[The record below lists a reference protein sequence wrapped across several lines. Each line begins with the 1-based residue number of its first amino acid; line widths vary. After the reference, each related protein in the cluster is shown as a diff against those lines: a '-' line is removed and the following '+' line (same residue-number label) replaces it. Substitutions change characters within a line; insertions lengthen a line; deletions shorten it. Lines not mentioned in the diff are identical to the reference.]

1 MNDTSS
7 KGIVLIADDCAQEL
21 GMLNDALA
29 DQGYTIFVAMDGLQA
44 LAIAGRMVP
53 DIILMDA
60 LMPNMD
66 GFDACRALKKNPDLC
81 DVPVIFMTGLTDTEN
96 IITGLE
102 SGGVDYITKP
112 VKLDELLARINTHL
126 TNSRLTQS
134 ARSALDGIG
143 QLAFACDINGN
154 MIWSTLHARKFMSCL
169 DVSEDCLN
177 QQLTK
182 QIRYWL
188 SHHPEKF
195 STLTLTGLDKS
206 VQIRFLGQSSPYEYL
221 FKLLDD
227 DEASIRGRLR
237 EHFKLTDRE
246 AEVLF
251 WLSQGKTNRDIG
263 QILTMSPRTV
273 NKHLESIFR
282 KINVEN
288 RTSATALS
296 LQFLNNS

>member
-1 MNDTSS
+1 MNETDSR
-7 KGIVLIADDCAQEL
+7 GIVLIADDSAQEL

-66 GFDACRALKKNPDLC
+66 GFDACKALKQNPDLC
-81 DVPVIFMTGLTDTEN
+81 DVPVIFMTGLTDTQN
-96 IITGLE
+96 IVSGLE

-112 VKLDELLARINTHL
+112 VNLDELLARINTHL
-126 TNSRLTQS
+126 KNSRLTRS

-154 MIWSTLHARKFMSCL
+154 MIWATIHARKFISSL
-169 DVSEDCLN
+169 NASEDWLN
-177 QQLTK
+177 QELPK
-182 QIRYWL
+182 QVRYWF

-195 STLTLTGLDKS
+195 STLSLTGLDKN

-221 FKLLDD
+221 LKLLDD
-227 DEASIRGRLR
+227 DEGTIRNRLK

-246 AEVLF
+246 AEVLY
-251 WLSQGKTNRDIG
+251 WLAQGKTNRDIG
-263 QILTMSPRTV
+263 QILSMSPRTV
-273 NKHLESIFR
+273 NKHLEAVFR
-282 KINVEN
+282 KLNVEN
-288 RTSATALS
+288 RTTATAMC
-296 LQFLNNS
+296 LQFLSNR

>member
-1 MNDTSS
+1 MNETGSR
-7 KGIVLIADDCAQEL
+7 GIVLIADDSAQEL

-66 GFDACRALKKNPDLC
+66 GFDACKALKQNPDLC
-81 DVPVIFMTGLTDTEN
+81 DVPVIFMTGLTDTQN
-96 IITGLE
+96 IVSGLE

-112 VKLDELLARINTHL
+112 VNLDELLARINTHL
-126 TNSRLTQS
+126 KNSRLTRS

-154 MIWSTLHARKFMSCL
+154 MIWATIHARKFISSL
-169 DVSEDCLN
+169 NASEDWLN
-177 QQLTK
+177 QELPK
-182 QIRYWL
+182 QVRYWF

-195 STLTLTGLDKS
+195 STLSLTGLDKN

-221 FKLLDD
+221 LKLLDD
-227 DEASIRGRLR
+227 DEGTIRNRLK

-246 AEVLF
+246 AEVLY
-251 WLSQGKTNRDIG
+251 WLAQGKTNRDIG
-263 QILTMSPRTV
+263 QILSMSPRTV
-273 NKHLESIFR
+273 NKHLEAVFR
-282 KINVEN
+282 KLNVEN
-288 RTSATALS
+288 RTTATAMC
-296 LQFLNNS
+296 LQFLSNR

>member
-1 MNDTSS
+1 MNETGSR
-7 KGIVLIADDCAQEL
+7 GIVLIADDSAQEL

-66 GFDACRALKKNPDLC
+66 GFDACKALKQNPDLC
-81 DVPVIFMTGLTDTEN
+81 DVPVIFMTGLTDTQN
-96 IITGLE
+96 IVSGLE

-112 VKLDELLARINTHL
+112 VNLDELLARINTHL
-126 TNSRLTQS
+126 KNSRLTRS

-154 MIWSTLHARKFMSCL
+154 MIWATIHARKFISSL
-169 DVSEDCLN
+169 NASEDWLN
-177 QQLTK
+177 QELPK
-182 QIRYWL
+182 QVRYWF

-195 STLTLTGLDKS
+195 STLSLTGLDKN

-221 FKLLDD
+221 LKLLDY
-227 DEASIRGRLR
+227 DEGTIRNRLK

-246 AEVLF
+246 AEVLY
-251 WLSQGKTNRDIG
+251 WLAQGKTNRDIG
-263 QILTMSPRTV
+263 QILSMSPRTV
-273 NKHLESIFR
+273 NKHLEAVFR
-282 KINVEN
+282 KLNVEN
-288 RTSATALS
+288 RTTATAMC
-296 LQFLNNS
+296 LQFLSNR